1 MTRPAVRALL
11 IWLLAMLAG
20 SAVVWNSHFSADMSF
35 FLPARRKV
43 NLGTTSQAVCF
54 VAAAG

>member
-20 SAVVWNSHFSADMSF
+20 AMVVWNSHFSADMSF
-35 FLPARRKV
+35 LS
-43 NLGTTSQAVCF
+43 LIHI
-54 VAAAG
+54 